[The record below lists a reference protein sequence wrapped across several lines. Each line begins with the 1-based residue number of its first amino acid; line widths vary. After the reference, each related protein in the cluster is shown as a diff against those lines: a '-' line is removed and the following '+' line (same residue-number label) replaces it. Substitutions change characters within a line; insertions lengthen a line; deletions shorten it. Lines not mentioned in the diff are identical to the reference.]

1 MKLTFRTQ
9 IAYTH
14 RIDDNDK
21 LVDQS
26 CAVDHP
32 HDNVVIEVAIPVTEE
47 FLDFKTIKEKTLS
60 ILNNYNGV
68 NITNIHGI
76 TDTECLITQIKKRLD
91 LTFHRN
97 CDVGIWET
105 EKYGIEIVSN

>member
-1 MKLTFRTQ
+1 MKLKFRTT

-21 LVDQS
+21 LVDQA

-32 HDNVVIEVAIPVTEE
+32 HDNVLIEVAVPVTDE
-47 FLDFKTIKEKTLS
+47 FLDFKTIKDKTLS

-76 TDTECLITQIKKRLD
+76 TDTESLITQIKERLD
-91 LTFHRN
+91 KTFYRN

-105 EKYGIEIVSN
+105 PKYGIEIVSN